1 LENLPTDENGEYSLT
16 LSSNVLGLHVVRVAL
31 TDNEGTREE
40 NQLIF
45 KVETLSVTVSLD
57 DYVVNPGQPL
67 TVSGE
72 VRRVWEN
79 VPETSATVTV
89 YVDGQIAGEGSTDE
103 NGRYSIGVSA
113 PSTLG
118 PHQLLAQAVS
128 SEGIRGENSAIFT
141 VKTLTVSL
149 SLTDTAGVPR
159 NEANPGEAMRIS
171 GEVRLRPEGSPV
183 INTTITLLRDN
194 SVIAVDNT
202 DLFGSYR
209 FEIYAPTQIGVYEYR
224 VRITAAEGITGEN
237 FTTLSVRR
245 IDISMEYAD
254 EVVNPSQPN
263 TVSGR
268 AVLQPGNEP
277 VAFNKVTFSLFD
289 ENGNWAGGGE
299 NFTDANGYYSITFLS
314 PSRIGTYYGKASTTV
329 GVFWSE
335 NVKELRVKTISL
347 SLTFD
352 DNIVTLD
359 QNFTMSGKAVLLP
372 DGTPVKNTAV
382 EIRVDGFYEST
393 VYTDENGD
401 WSYLYTKDAPAPS
414 KHTVYVR
421 LQNPDGIVGENTQYF
436 EQRIVQFQWFGTL
449 DSHGQFDGV
458 LNPGEN
464 FYLAVR
470 ILENNGPEL
479 FPVTMGSVTVKVDG
493 ATPSPPGLTHV
504 RDGYWRTYAS
514 YTAPQTLGTYSKNLD
529 VSILTANG
537 ISGYVYNQTV
547 QYQVKALRLSLVLSD
562 YVVNPGENV
571 TASGTL
577 TLLPDGIPVENENV
591 ILTFLGTER
600 VLPTSQTGG
609 YSTVLTAPQQ
619 VGRENV
625 RVRVTDRRGLEV
637 ENQVV
642 LTTGTLWISLIP
654 QGEVAPEGVPF
665 GFSGRALSLPD
676 LVPASRITLQV
687 YVQRQFVR
695 TVQTLDN
702 GDYSFTHTFPKRG
715 LYLVEV
721 KGTDAEGLKG
731 ENSREIL
738 AGRPINLRG
747 EVKKLEGTPVATTFT
762 FYEVGTSEKAF
773 EVSTDDQGRY
783 EKQVFAGRFDLEVKL
798 TEQGIT
804 LRYENLNLDQLQP
817 YDNLENLVRVDLP
830 PSAFTSVDGTRAT
843 HRSVA
848 VLLHPVFTDNFS
860 RLTLTFDFS
869 SYLSRVGDVWYLRMY
884 RAEGWDFWTRV
895 RSGTWIN
902 QGGTIDITKY
912 TLTAEDNLRSQVACY
927 VLAEYDPFAT
937 QVLRL
942 ENTISQMEQATS
954 ALTQASGTMSSAAE
968 NLKSVVDNMAAI
980 VSGLVTQENMKM
992 LENTLLTPLQTMSQI
1007 LENLIALQGTSV
1019 GLMENM
1025 INALWSGFQT
1035 VWQGIENLR
1044 QQESESALR
1053 LQSLMEN
1060 AFRLMMENVAP
1071 REPITVDPE
1080 SLSLELYQEG
1090 TADVYLTVK
1099 NNAFIPLD
1107 LRPDSTGE
1115 VKDEGFLTFSPT
1127 LLTLNPGESGK
1138 IKVSV
1143 KIPRKTPPKTYTGEV
1158 VIKDAYVE
1166 KSVPVTIRV
1175 LPSAR
1180 GLFDLKVTPMM
1191 RTVSPGGLLPVKVTL
1206 INMGEMASETQLF
1219 LELLTSAGVVVL
1231 PDAAGQARLVEA
1243 GETLAVDTTLMV
1255 PENAEE
1261 GYYLVRA
1268 RADYRLNGD
1277 VISVSATD
1285 TVEVRKYLRAELKM
1299 VPPSIAPG
1307 KTLRVGVEVKNLGN
1321 SRISSSVSVQLVS
1334 TAGEIVAE
1342 VTENLEL
1349 EAGEVKLHTFEL
1361 RVPENLPEGDYLIR
1375 TGGRYVWAG
1384 KEFKLTP
1391 DQSFMQ
1397 VRRPPR
1403 ELRVLGLPLWMLAL
1417 LLLCMVGM
1425 GVAGRFSYRYVKK
1438 RRSAKRRF
1446 EATLFLEE
1454 LPKP

>member
-1 LENLPTDENGEYSLT
+1 
-16 LSSNVLGLHVVRVAL
+16 
-31 TDNEGTREE
+31 TREE
-40 NQLIF
+40 NQLTF

-67 TVSGE
+67 TVSGQ

-299 NFTDANGYYSITFLS
+299 NFTDANGYYSITFLC

-514 YTAPQTLGTYSKNLD
+514 YTAPQTL
-529 VSILTANG
+529 
-537 ISGYVYNQTV
+537 
-547 QYQVKALRLSLVLSD
+547 
-562 YVVNPGENV
+562 
-571 TASGTL
+571 
-577 TLLPDGIPVENENV
+577 
-591 ILTFLGTER
+591 
-600 VLPTSQTGG
+600 
-609 YSTVLTAPQQ
+609 
-619 VGRENV
+619 
-625 RVRVTDRRGLEV
+625 
-637 ENQVV
+637 
-642 LTTGTLWISLIP
+642 
-654 QGEVAPEGVPF
+654 
-665 GFSGRALSLPD
+665 
-676 LVPASRITLQV
+676 
-687 YVQRQFVR
+687 
-695 TVQTLDN
+695 
-702 GDYSFTHTFPKRG
+702 
-715 LYLVEV
+715 
-721 KGTDAEGLKG
+721 
-731 ENSREIL
+731 
-738 AGRPINLRG
+738 
-747 EVKKLEGTPVATTFT
+747 
-762 FYEVGTSEKAF
+762 
-773 EVSTDDQGRY
+773 
-783 EKQVFAGRFDLEVKL
+783 
-798 TEQGIT
+798 
-804 LRYENLNLDQLQP
+804 
-817 YDNLENLVRVDLP
+817 
-830 PSAFTSVDGTRAT
+830 
-843 HRSVA
+843 
-848 VLLHPVFTDNFS
+848 
-860 RLTLTFDFS
+860 
-869 SYLSRVGDVWYLRMY
+869 
-884 RAEGWDFWTRV
+884 
-895 RSGTWIN
+895 
-902 QGGTIDITKY
+902 
-912 TLTAEDNLRSQVACY
+912 
-927 VLAEYDPFAT
+927 
-937 QVLRL
+937 
-942 ENTISQMEQATS
+942 
-954 ALTQASGTMSSAAE
+954 
-968 NLKSVVDNMAAI
+968 
-980 VSGLVTQENMKM
+980 
-992 LENTLLTPLQTMSQI
+992 
-1007 LENLIALQGTSV
+1007 
-1019 GLMENM
+1019 
-1025 INALWSGFQT
+1025 
-1035 VWQGIENLR
+1035 
-1044 QQESESALR
+1044 
-1053 LQSLMEN
+1053 
-1060 AFRLMMENVAP
+1060 
-1071 REPITVDPE
+1071 
-1080 SLSLELYQEG
+1080 
-1090 TADVYLTVK
+1090 
-1099 NNAFIPLD
+1099 
-1107 LRPDSTGE
+1107 
-1115 VKDEGFLTFSPT
+1115 
-1127 LLTLNPGESGK
+1127 
-1138 IKVSV
+1138 
-1143 KIPRKTPPKTYTGEV
+1143 
-1158 VIKDAYVE
+1158 
-1166 KSVPVTIRV
+1166 
-1175 LPSAR
+1175 
-1180 GLFDLKVTPMM
+1180 
-1191 RTVSPGGLLPVKVTL
+1191 
-1206 INMGEMASETQLF
+1206 
-1219 LELLTSAGVVVL
+1219 
-1231 PDAAGQARLVEA
+1231 
-1243 GETLAVDTTLMV
+1243 
-1255 PENAEE
+1255 
-1261 GYYLVRA
+1261 
-1268 RADYRLNGD
+1268 
-1277 VISVSATD
+1277 
-1285 TVEVRKYLRAELKM
+1285 
-1299 VPPSIAPG
+1299 
-1307 KTLRVGVEVKNLGN
+1307 
-1321 SRISSSVSVQLVS
+1321 
-1334 TAGEIVAE
+1334 
-1342 VTENLEL
+1342 
-1349 EAGEVKLHTFEL
+1349 
-1361 RVPENLPEGDYLIR
+1361 
-1375 TGGRYVWAG
+1375 
-1384 KEFKLTP
+1384 
-1391 DQSFMQ
+1391 
-1397 VRRPPR
+1397 
-1403 ELRVLGLPLWMLAL
+1403 
-1417 LLLCMVGM
+1417 
-1425 GVAGRFSYRYVKK
+1425 
-1438 RRSAKRRF
+1438 
-1446 EATLFLEE
+1446 
-1454 LPKP
+1454 